1 MARVTLLNLN
11 PDEYNQGL
19 RYYQFMVNLDRFN
32 GCFNTLNNPFK
43 RICVPNKT
51 EDVNLSIFNMITK
64 INKSKTLTRHISC
77 ICKSKFD
84 GRKCNSNQKWKNDKC
99 QCECK
104 NKKNVC
110 KKVIFGIL
118 VLILLKTINI

>member
-32 GCFNTLNNPFK
+32 GCFNTLNNPFE

-64 INKSKTLTRHISC
+64 INKSKTLT
-77 ICKSKFD
+77 
-84 GRKCNSNQKWKNDKC
+84 
-99 QCECK
+99 
-104 NKKNVC
+104 
-110 KKVIFGIL
+110 
-118 VLILLKTINI
+118 

>member
-64 INKSKTLTRHISC
+64 INKSKTLT
-77 ICKSKFD
+77 
-84 GRKCNSNQKWKNDKC
+84 
-99 QCECK
+99 
-104 NKKNVC
+104 
-110 KKVIFGIL
+110 
-118 VLILLKTINI
+118 

>member
-32 GCFNTLNNPFK
+32 GCFNTLNNPFE
-43 RICVPNKT
+43 RICVPNKI

-64 INKSKTLTRHISC
+64 INKSKTLT
-77 ICKSKFD
+77 
-84 GRKCNSNQKWKNDKC
+84 
-99 QCECK
+99 
-104 NKKNVC
+104 
-110 KKVIFGIL
+110 
-118 VLILLKTINI
+118 

>member
-19 RYYQFMVNLDRFN
+19 HYYQFIVNLDRFN
-32 GCFNTLNNPFK
+32 GCFNTLNNPFE

-77 ICKSKFD
+77 IYM
-84 GRKCNSNQKWKNDKC
+84 
-99 QCECK
+99 
-104 NKKNVC
+104 
-110 KKVIFGIL
+110 
-118 VLILLKTINI
+118 

>member
-1 MARVTLLNLN
+1 MARVTLLHLN

-32 GCFNTLNNPFK
+32 GCFNTLNNPFE

-64 INKSKTLTRHISC
+64 INKSKTLT
-77 ICKSKFD
+77 
-84 GRKCNSNQKWKNDKC
+84 
-99 QCECK
+99 
-104 NKKNVC
+104 
-110 KKVIFGIL
+110 
-118 VLILLKTINI
+118 

>member
-1 MARVTLLNLN
+1 MARVTLLTLN

-32 GCFNTLNNPFK
+32 GCFNTLNNPFE

-64 INKSKTLTRHISC
+64 INKSKTLT
-77 ICKSKFD
+77 
-84 GRKCNSNQKWKNDKC
+84 
-99 QCECK
+99 
-104 NKKNVC
+104 
-110 KKVIFGIL
+110 
-118 VLILLKTINI
+118 